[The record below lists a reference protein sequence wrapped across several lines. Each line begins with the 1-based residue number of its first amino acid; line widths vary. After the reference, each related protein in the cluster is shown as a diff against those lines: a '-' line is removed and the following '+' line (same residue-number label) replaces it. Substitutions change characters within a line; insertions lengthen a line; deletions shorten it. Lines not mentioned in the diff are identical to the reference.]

1 MKEYKHSTDPN
12 PTGGQWQIVLK
23 LAGAKRRGFTGSA
36 YAYEARNRQGE
47 VVFWG
52 EAVLQAL
59 LLGQYM
65 KLWWKPLSRRG
76 PLVFSKFWYSATAGN

>member
-1 MKEYKHSTDPN
+1 MLFRSN
-12 PTGGQWQIVLK
+12 PTRGQWQIVLK

-52 EAVLQAL
+52 IRSCVASSAAGAVHEALVEASIQART
-59 LLGQYM
+59 LG
-65 KLWWKPLSRRG
+65 
-76 PLVFSKFWYSATAGN
+76 F

>member
-1 MKEYKHSTDPN
+1 MRTHYLAIMGTMAMKKQVYKHSTNPN

-47 VVFWG
+47 MVFWG
-52 EAVLQAL
+52 IRSYIASSAAGVVHEA
-59 LLGQYM
+59 
-65 KLWWKPLSRRG
+65 
-76 PLVFSKFWYSATAGN
+76 LVEASI

>member
-36 YAYEARNRQGE
+36 YAYEARNRQDE

-52 EAVLQAL
+52 IRSYVASSAAGAVHEA
-59 LLGQYM
+59 
-65 KLWWKPLSRRG
+65 
-76 PLVFSKFWYSATAGN
+76 LVEASILEDP